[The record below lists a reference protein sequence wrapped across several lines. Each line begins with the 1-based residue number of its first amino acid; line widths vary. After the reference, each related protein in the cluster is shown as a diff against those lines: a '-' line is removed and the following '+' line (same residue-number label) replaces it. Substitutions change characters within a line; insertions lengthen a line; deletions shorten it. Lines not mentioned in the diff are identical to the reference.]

1 VIKASFVQR
10 RKSLYNGLANSP
22 DLGLSKDEAKK
33 IICSLGFE
41 ENIRGEK
48 LGLDEFINLSV
59 KIRAEKR

>member
-1 VIKASFVQR
+1 
-10 RKSLYNGLANSP
+10 LANSP